1 MTKKIWMLCVL
12 AVFALS
18 TSAQSII
25 GKWASEPQKE
35 DEGIMTYI
43 FDFQDKKN
51 VELGVEC
58 DMSDEDMSLAFE
70 LFAKGTYKHDGNKIS
85 FVLDKKDM
93 KFNIKKM
100 KFGGEN
106 AELFKDNPELEEG
119 LRKMVM
125 KIVDEEKENILE
137 SLPTNN
143 EMTIVELTKN
153 TLKVSDEEIVLDLK
167 RVN

>member
-1 MTKKIWMLCVL
+1 MDVVHVGCIR
-12 AVFALS
+12 
-18 TSAQSII
+18 
-25 GKWASEPQKE
+25 
-35 DEGIMTYI
+35 
-43 FDFQDKKN
+43 
-51 VELGVEC
+51 
-58 DMSDEDMSLAFE
+58 
-70 LFAKGTYKHDGNKIS
+70 
-85 FVLDKKDM
+85 
-93 KFNIKKM
+93 
-100 KFGGEN
+100 
-106 AELFKDNPELEEG
+106 

>member
-1 MTKKIWMLCVL
+1 MDVVRVGCIR
-12 AVFALS
+12 
-18 TSAQSII
+18 
-25 GKWASEPQKE
+25 
-35 DEGIMTYI
+35 
-43 FDFQDKKN
+43 
-51 VELGVEC
+51 
-58 DMSDEDMSLAFE
+58 
-70 LFAKGTYKHDGNKIS
+70 
-85 FVLDKKDM
+85 
-93 KFNIKKM
+93 
-100 KFGGEN
+100 
-106 AELFKDNPELEEG
+106 

>member
-1 MTKKIWMLCVL
+1 MDVVYVGCIR
-12 AVFALS
+12 
-18 TSAQSII
+18 
-25 GKWASEPQKE
+25 
-35 DEGIMTYI
+35 
-43 FDFQDKKN
+43 
-51 VELGVEC
+51 
-58 DMSDEDMSLAFE
+58 
-70 LFAKGTYKHDGNKIS
+70 
-85 FVLDKKDM
+85 
-93 KFNIKKM
+93 
-100 KFGGEN
+100 
-106 AELFKDNPELEEG
+106 

>member
-1 MTKKIWMLCVL
+1 MKTIVYFCNPL
-12 AVFALS
+12 F
-18 TSAQSII
+18 TNQIRND
-25 GKWASEPQKE
+25 KE
-35 DEGIMTYI
+35 NMDVVRVGCIR
-43 FDFQDKKN
+43 
-51 VELGVEC
+51 
-58 DMSDEDMSLAFE
+58 
-70 LFAKGTYKHDGNKIS
+70 
-85 FVLDKKDM
+85 
-93 KFNIKKM
+93 
-100 KFGGEN
+100 
-106 AELFKDNPELEEG
+106 